1 MNRSEMPWNQLN
13 NTIECLRREVAAMER
28 SPSAAIKEAAK
39 DMRLHIETLEAERR
53 LYDPRPYIL

>member
-1 MNRSEMPWNQLN
+1 MPWNQLN
-13 NTIECLRREVAAMER
+13 EAIECLRREVVAMER

-53 LYDPRPYIL
+53 LYDPRPHIL

>member
-1 MNRSEMPWNQLN
+1 MPWNQLN

-28 SPSAAIKEAAK
+28 SPSAALKEAAK

>member
-1 MNRSEMPWNQLN
+1 MTRSEMPWNQLN
-13 NTIECLRREVAAMER
+13 ETIECLRREAAAMER

-39 DMRLHIETLEAERR
+39 DMRRHIEMLEAERR